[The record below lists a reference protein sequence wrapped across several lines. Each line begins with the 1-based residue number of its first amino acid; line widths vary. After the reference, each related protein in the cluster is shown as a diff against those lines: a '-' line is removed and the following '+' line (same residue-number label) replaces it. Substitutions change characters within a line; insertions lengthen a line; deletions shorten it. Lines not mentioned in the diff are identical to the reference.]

1 MPKRSPTEQEKEA
14 KKQTIPWK
22 KFWGELWRLMAPF
35 KKYFAF
41 IVVIIIATALLDLV
55 NPYLLKLLVDGL
67 SGLRSETLVLLLELI
82 ALYLVN
88 AEVSAY
94 VGYLGDKRTLHLLV
108 EVEYYLG
115 LKAQEKLVF
124 LGLGYHERENTG
136 AKIIKIERGVDKISE
151 FLNNVFYEVLPTVF
165 QMIITLGAMFFTNW
179 LFGVSFLVFVPL
191 YVVVT
196 FLANQKMYPV
206 RKQIYRDYETASGK
220 MGQAIMNINA
230 VQSFV
235 QEKRELSEYEK
246 IKAHVRDN
254 ENKQWGWMMRISLA
268 RNFITDV
275 GRVSVLLL
283 GVYLVFKNLMTVG
296 TLIFAFTLSEKAY
309 ASLFRLSRF
318 YDRSEE
324 GREGVNRL
332 IVLFNAPSEIVNK
345 PRGYKPKSAKGEI
358 KFKNVSFAY
367 GDNARPA
374 VKNLNFK
381 INPGCVTA
389 LVGPS
394 GGGKTTLARL
404 IYRHYDPQNGEI
416 FLDDKDLRAY
426 DLFALRRLMAIVP
439 QEVEIFDLSVKE
451 NIAYAKPGAT
461 FQEVKA
467 AAKIANADEFI
478 AKLDKGYEALVGER
492 GIKLSGG
499 QRQRIGI
506 ARAILAN
513 PRILIFDEATSNLD
527 SESEKLIQDAL
538 EKISRNRTTIIIAHR
553 LSTIKKADKIIVL
566 ENGQV
571 AEQGSHSEL
580 AQVSGGLYAKL
591 LNLQAMGEVD

>member
-1 MPKRSPTEQEKEA
+1 MPKRIPTEQEKDA

-35 KKYFAF
+35 KKYFSF
-41 IVVIIIATALLDLV
+41 IVVIIIVTALLDLV
-55 NPYLLKLLVDGL
+55 NPYLLKLLIDGL
-67 SGLRSETLVLLLELI
+67 SGLRPETLVLLLELI

-94 VGYLGDKRTLHLLV
+94 VGYLGDRRTLRLLV

-246 IKAHVRDN
+246 IKAHIRDN
-254 ENKQWGWMMRISLA
+254 ENKQWGWMMRIGLV
-268 RNFITDV
+268 RNFITDI

-283 GVYLVFKNLMTVG
+283 GVYLVYKNLMTVG
-296 TLIFAFTLSEKAY
+296 TLVFAFTLSEKAY

-324 GREGVNRL
+324 GREGVSRL
-332 IVLFNAPSEIVNK
+332 IVLFNAPSEIINK
-345 PRGYKPKSAKGEI
+345 PRGFKPKLVSGEI

-367 GDNARPA
+367 GDNTRPA

-404 IYRHYDPQNGEI
+404 IYRHYDPQNGAI

-439 QEVEIFDLSVKE
+439 QEVEIFDLSVKD

-478 AKLDKGYEALVGER
+478 AKLDKGYDALVGER

-513 PRILIFDEATSNLD
+513 PRILIFDEATSSLD
-527 SESEKLIQDAL
+527 SESEKFIQDAL

-571 AEQGSHSEL
+571 AEEGSHSEL
-580 AQVSGGLYAKL
+580 AHVTGGLYAKL